1 MVRVESEREAQ
12 VNTMVNL
19 ETTNWLLGVIAV
31 ASAVQTLM
39 LVGVAIV
46 GFRLYGKS
54 APACRRSS
62 SRHVAPLRRQVDG
75 LLTRVDGVVGDVQT
89 IAARVN
95 HRTERV
101 DDAIAGT
108 IERVDETAEHLKDRV
123 RDTVSQA
130 TGVVR
135 GIRAV
140 IASFLT
146 TDAVV
151 KPPAS
156 AGGRP

>member
-1 MVRVESEREAQ
+1 
-12 VNTMVNL
+12 MVNL
-19 ETTNWLLGVIAV
+19 ETTNWLLGVVAM
-31 ASAVQTLM
+31 ASAVQALL
-39 LVGVAIV
+39 LVGMAIV
-46 GFRLYGKS
+46 GFRLYRQVTTSVKEIEV
-54 APACRRSS
+54 
-62 SRHVAPLRRQVDG
+62 RHVAPLRRQVDG

-101 DDAIAGT
+101 DDAIVGT

-140 IASFLT
+140 IASLLT
-146 TDAVV
+146 TDATV

>member
-1 MVRVESEREAQ
+1 
-12 VNTMVNL
+12 MVNL

-46 GFRLYGKS
+46 GFRLYRQVS
-54 APACRRSS
+54 TSVQEIE

-101 DDAIAGT
+101 DDAIADT
-108 IERVDETAEHLKDRV
+108 IGRVDETAEHLKERV

-135 GIRAV
+135 GIRGV
-140 IASFLT
+140 IAAFLT
-146 TDAVV
+146 SDAVV
-151 KPPAS
+151 KPPAR